1 MDQDGRMLNM
11 GYVLVKLFF
20 RRNAPTSA
28 TFMSH
33 WYISVACFLRLQT
46 PLAADLPCMSLH
58 SLREEVPKRSFQAPC
73 SGRWRAFRH
82 HVITTPPLR
91 AVVGWSSKFGI
102 KIALFSRTSPLC
114 VQLWLDVYP

>member
-1 MDQDGRMLNM
+1 MNQDGRMLNM

-58 SLREEVPKRSFQAPC
+58 SLREEVPKRAFQLLAVDGGELFAIMSSRPRP
-73 SGRWRAFRH
+73 SELLRVGRQ
-82 HVITTPPLR
+82 
-91 AVVGWSSKFGI
+91 SS
-102 KIALFSRTSPLC
+102 
-114 VQLWLDVYP
+114 V